1 MVEAMTQ
8 KAARRGRVVK
18 RAKKSVVFS
27 PPPTFHERYNG
38 TPPRMEKSKVFEKLS
53 APEASAGRG
62 AFLMEGYYRQAKV
75 VS

>member
-1 MVEAMTQ
+1 
-8 KAARRGRVVK
+8 
-18 RAKKSVVFS
+18 
-27 PPPTFHERYNG
+27 
-38 TPPRMEKSKVFEKLS
+38 MEKSKVFEKLS